1 MNSADRGAW
10 TSGSD
15 GNGGAVLAWLLQGDP
30 SIRWQ
35 VLADLVGAAQ
45 GETDTE
51 RALLAVQG
59 WGARLL
65 AAQSDDGRWADGLY
79 SPKWTST
86 TYTLLLLHRL
96 GLPRGDP
103 QAVAGCRQVWEGARF
118 YDGGLTLAKSIRQPE
133 AYVTAM
139 LILLASS
146 FGLPVDR
153 LDPAVNGS
161 VTNSWPMEAGT
172 ASRSEGDRD
181 TARSTPLSRSLT
193 HCSSTRGRAVTSG
206 YQTAWTAVARSSW
219 ITSSTVRTALVR
231 W

>member
-1 MNSADRGAW
+1 
-10 TSGSD
+10 
-15 GNGGAVLAWLLQGDP
+15 LL
-30 SIRWQ
+30 
-35 VLADLVGAAQ
+35 VAQ
-45 GETDTE
+45 F
-51 RALLAVQG
+51 
-59 WGARLL
+59 
-65 AAQSDDGRWADGLY
+65 DDGRWADGLY

-86 TYTLLLLHRL
+86 TYTLLLLHWL

-133 AYVTAM
+133 ACVTAM

-153 LDPAVNGS
+153 LDPAVQWLCDRPLADGGWNCES
-161 VTNSWPMEAGT
+161 V
-172 ASRSEGDRD
+172 RRDRD
-181 TARSTPLSRSLT
+181 TARPTPPSRSLT
-193 HCSSTRGRAVTSG
+193 HCSSTRSRAVTSG